1 MPRSLHAW
9 YGVYDLETLGDRG
22 AVVDGELR
30 VAELTRLGAALHAEQ
45 DRAVRVTLR
54 FGRTAAGQVWLQ
66 LAFAATLQL
75 TCQRCLEPVEHT
87 VDESIEWVLVGS
99 DAEASAVTGEGEALV
114 LVEDRLQPA
123 ALVEDELIVS
133 LPMVARHATIDECG
147 ALAQNFD
154 GILVEQDAERDGP
167 MLEA

>member
-1 MPRSLHAW
+1 MPGSLHAW
-9 YGVYDLETLGDRG
+9 YSVYDLETLGDRG
-22 AVVDGELR
+22 AVLDGTLR

-45 DRAVRVTLR
+45 ERAVCVTLR
-54 FGRTAAGQVWLQ
+54 FGRTVAGQVCIE
-66 LAFAATLQL
+66 LAFAARLQM

-87 VDESIEWVLVGS
+87 VDESIDWVVVGS
-99 DAEASAVTGEGEALV
+99 DAEASAVTGEGEPLV
-114 LVEDRLQPA
+114 LVDDRLQPA

-133 LPMVARHATIDECG
+133 LPMVARHVTIDECG
-147 ALAQNFD
+147 ALAQNLD